1 MHRIA
6 INISRRCRW
15 GRWFKGFTFAKGET
29 FSDRGLK
36 VSPFQKV
43 KPFSVKVQRTDDIDR
58 NTATHP
64 NQRCSAP

>member
-43 KPFSVKVQRTDDIDR
+43 KPFCPEPGETFS
-58 NTATHP
+58 
-64 NQRCSAP
+64 S